1 MPMADGAGPCCAK
14 HSRFYH
20 SALTSFFH
28 MPQLIYVILISLVA
42 ALGGFVFGYDTAVIS
57 GTTEVLQLFFGMS
70 DLALGWVVSSALV
83 GSVAG
88 VPLAGWFADKFG
100 RKPAL
105 IFAAVLFAVSAVA
118 SAFPPGVWFLIAARL
133 LGGVGVGI
141 ASMVTPMYIAE
152 VSPPKHRGALVSMN
166 QIAIVSGMVGAYAVN
181 RSIVGWGDADW
192 MVNFGWRWMFGME
205 TGPALAFLLLTFFIP
220 ETPRW
225 LAKQEKF
232 DDSRAVLGKIVPP
245 ARAPAAYDEII
256 RSLHE
261 EEGKMRELFRPGA
274 RRITFMAMVL
284 ALFQAITGINIVMY
298 YAPRIF
304 LSAGIGAGDAYSHSI
319 IIGSIMVLF
328 TIFSLFLVDKLG
340 RRYLMIGASAGMG
353 ISLLLMG
360 LAFQQAESQGTL
372 LLICTLAYVASF
384 SIGMGG
390 IYWVVVSEIFPN
402 RIRGRAMA
410 LSVVFLWGGN
420 FLVAQ
425 FFPLMLT
432 ALKGNVF
439 FVFAGSCLLCLLFI
453 VRFLPETKGGS
464 LEDLEAKF
472 FLHPGED

>member
-1 MPMADGAGPCCAK
+1 M
-14 HSRFYH
+14 
-20 SALTSFFH
+20 
-28 MPQLIYVILISLVA
+28 
-42 ALGGFVFGYDTAVIS
+42 
-57 GTTEVLQLFFGMS
+57 
-70 DLALGWVVSSALV
+70 
-83 GSVAG
+83 
-88 VPLAGWFADKFG
+88 
-100 RKPAL
+100 
-105 IFAAVLFAVSAVA
+105 
-118 SAFPPGVWFLIAARL
+118 
-133 LGGVGVGI
+133 
-141 ASMVTPMYIAE
+141 
-152 VSPPKHRGALVSMN
+152 
-166 QIAIVSGMVGAYAVN
+166 
-181 RSIVGWGDADW
+181 
-192 MVNFGWRWMFGME
+192 
-205 TGPALAFLLLTFFIP
+205 
-220 ETPRW
+220 
-225 LAKQEKF
+225 
-232 DDSRAVLGKIVPP
+232 AVLGKITSP

-453 VRFLPETKGGS
+453 ARFLPETKGGS

-472 FLHPGED
+472 FLHPEED

>member
-1 MPMADGAGPCCAK
+1 
-14 HSRFYH
+14 
-20 SALTSFFH
+20 

-192 MVNFGWRWMFGME
+192 MVNFGWKWMFGMA
-205 TGPALAFLLLTFFIP
+205 TGPALVFLLLTFFIP

-232 DDSRAVLGKIVPP
+232 KDSMAVLGKITSP

-453 VRFLPETKGGS
+453 ARFLPETKGGS

>member
-1 MPMADGAGPCCAK
+1 MP
-14 HSRFYH
+14 HF
-20 SALTSFFH
+20 
-28 MPQLIYVILISLVA
+28 IYVILISLVA

-57 GTTEVLQLFFGMS
+57 GTTEALQLFFGMS

-83 GSVAG
+83 GCVVG

-105 IFAAVLFAVSAVA
+105 VFAAVLFAVSAVA
-118 SAFPPGVWFLIAARL
+118 SAFPPGVWFLVAARL

-166 QIAIVSGMVGAYAVN
+166 QIAIVSGMVAAYAVN
-181 RSIVGWGDADW
+181 RSIVDWGDADW

-205 TGPALAFLLLTFFIP
+205 TPPALAFLLLTFLIP

-225 LAKQEKF
+225 LAKQNKLDE
-232 DDSRAVLGKIVPP
+232 SMAVLCKIVPP

-256 RSLHE
+256 RSLDE

-274 RRITFMAMVL
+274 RQITFMAMVL

-319 IIGSIMVLF
+319 IIGSVMVLF

-425 FFPLMLT
+425 FFPWMLT
-432 ALKGNVF
+432 ALKGSVF

-453 VRFLPETKGGS
+453 ARFLPETKGRS
-464 LEDLEAKF
+464 LEDLESEF
-472 FLHPGED
+472 FLHPGKD

>member
-1 MPMADGAGPCCAK
+1 MP
-14 HSRFYH
+14 HF
-20 SALTSFFH
+20 
-28 MPQLIYVILISLVA
+28 IYVILISLVA

-205 TGPALAFLLLTFFIP
+205 TGPALVFLLLTFFIP

-232 DDSRAVLGKIVPP
+232 KDSMAVLGKITSP

-453 VRFLPETKGGS
+453 ARFLPETKGGS

>member
-1 MPMADGAGPCCAK
+1 
-14 HSRFYH
+14 
-20 SALTSFFH
+20 
-28 MPQLIYVILISLVA
+28 MPQLVYVVLISLVA

-57 GTTEVLQLFFGMS
+57 GTTEALQVFFGMS

-83 GSVAG
+83 GCVMG
-88 VPLAGWFADKFG
+88 VPLAGWFADNFG
-100 RKPAL
+100 RKTAL
-105 IFAAVLFAVSAVA
+105 FFAAVLFTVSAVA
-118 SAFPPGVWFLIAARL
+118 SAFPTGVWFLIAARL

-192 MVNFGWRWMFGME
+192 MVNFGWRWMFGLE
-205 TGPALAFLLLTFFIP
+205 TGPALVFLLLTFFIP

-232 DDSRAVLGKIVPP
+232 DDSMAVLGKIASP

-274 RRITFMAMVL
+274 RRITYMAMVL

-328 TIFSLFLVDKLG
+328 TIFSLFLVDKWG
-340 RRYLMIGASAGMG
+340 RRYLMISASAGMG

-372 LLICTLAYVASF
+372 LLVCTLAYVASF

-425 FFPLMLT
+425 FFPWMLT
-432 ALKGNVF
+432 SLKGDVF

-453 VRFLPETKGGS
+453 ARFLPETKGSS